1 MENRR
6 IKEIKS
12 VYASIPLM
20 CCCCGKLYSDEQ
32 MWEISFFNL
41 LDNRIDPYYCC
52 NKCAPKKRDVAG
64 LFGATHI
71 DTNEEIRVFTQEDF
85 LSLFIVLLRI
95 KEYTSF
101 NVNMLNEYIRERLA
115 NNEYN
120 RILSSYTNSNF
131 FEGLKSLIRRGYIE
145 TSLKDGNLKVT
156 INSKME
162 ITPLLEN
169 RIEFL
174 EEMLSFTEK
183 YKIAERISSSSIKYK
198 KMVKEK

>member
-20 CCCCGKLYSDEQ
+20 CCSCGKIYTDEQ
-32 MWEISFFNL
+32 MWEVSYFNL
-41 LDNRIDPYYCC
+41 FDNRIDPYYCC
-52 NKCAPKKRDVAG
+52 NKCMPEKKDVIKA
-64 LFGATHI
+64 FGATHI
-71 DTNEEIRVFTQEDF
+71 TPDKEEKTFTQEDF
-85 LSLFIVLLRI
+85 LNIFIAILRI
-95 KEYTSF
+95 KEYNSF
-101 NVNMLNEYIRERLA
+101 NANMLNEYISERLA

-131 FEGLKSLIRRGYIE
+131 FEALKSLIRKGYIE
-145 TSLKDGNLKVT
+145 TSLKNGILKVT
-156 INSKME
+156 INSRKE

-169 RIEFL
+169 KLEFL

-183 YKIAERISSSSIKYK
+183 YKLIERISSSSIKYK
-198 KMVKEK
+198 RQIKEK

>member
-1 MENRR
+1 MDRKF
-6 IKEIKS
+6 I
-12 VYASIPLM
+12 Y
-20 CCCCGKLYSDEQ
+20 
-32 MWEISFFNL
+32 
-41 LDNRIDPYYCC
+41 
-52 NKCAPKKRDVAG
+52 
-64 LFGATHI
+64 
-71 DTNEEIRVFTQEDF
+71 QE
-85 LSLFIVLLRI
+85 
-95 KEYTSF
+95 KEYNSF

-169 RIEFL
+169 RLEFL

-183 YKIAERISSSSIKYK
+183 YKLVERISSSSIKYK
-198 KMVKEK
+198 KMVKEKDTMAMMIYL